1 MKIRQKSRLKYLTR
15 RNRFQIQFH
24 RFLFF
29 FSFNVAAMMISK
41 CCIRQMVNDVLHQ
54 TGPSRKLN
62 PRFLTTTFMNVDPA
76 HNSRFERGD
85 VNV

>member
-1 MKIRQKSRLKYLTR
+1 MKIRHKSQLKYLTK
-15 RNRFQIQFH
+15 RNRFPFN
-24 RFLFF
+24 FTAFYFF

-41 CCIRQMVNDVLHQ
+41 CSIRQEVNDVLHQ
-54 TGPSRKLN
+54 TGPSRKIN

-76 HNSRFERGD
+76 HNSRFESGD